1 MNSDLLSFLLIA
13 GMATIAIG
21 YIMSRVTGSRR
32 HFRRA
37 ILLIVVVVVTL
48 LLFAIVKSHQ

>member
-13 GMATIAIG
+13 GVATIAIG

-48 LLFAIVKSHQ
+48 LLFAIVKSQQ